1 MKYIKTL
8 NKTKLQLKNYNVYK
22 FIRPVHQKNK
32 MIVEKPKILENT
44 QIDNTKQSLS
54 FHISEL
60 RDRSFLVIISVLL
73 LILFNFSISKE
84 IINIFEQNGLQQN
97 FSFIQL
103 SPGEFFTT
111 SFDVSILMG
120 LACSIPITLYHIS
133 NYINPGLS
141 AKEIKLYFPLFLGSI
156 ILFFS
161 GVIFSFYILSP
172 LTLTFF
178 SNFNENSV
186 EITLSIKKYFDFY
199 FQFLLACG
207 IAFQIPIIQIILIK
221 SKVITYE
228 RMLSLWKW
236 VIVFNTVLGAVIT
249 PSTDPVTQL
258 FTSAPLIVLYFLGLL
273 IAKRV

>member
-1 MKYIKTL
+1 MKSIKCL
-8 NKTKLQLKNYNVYK
+8 NKTKLQIKNVSVIKHFSSGLRTKNLK
-22 FIRPVHQKNK
+22 KNQERVFD
-32 MIVEKPKILENT
+32 ISESSN
-44 QIDNTKQSLS
+44 KQSLS
-54 FHISEL
+54 FHLLEL
-60 RDRSFLVIISVLL
+60 RDRSFLVIVSILL

-84 IINIFEQNGLQQN
+84 IINIFEQNGLNQN
-97 FSFIQL
+97 FSFVQL

-120 LACSIPITLYHIS
+120 LACSTPITLYHIS
-133 NYINPGLS
+133 NYVNPGLS
-141 AKEIKLYFPLFLGSI
+141 SKETKLYFPLFLGSTG
-156 ILFFS
+156 LFFL

-207 IAFQIPIIQIILIK
+207 IAFQIPIIQIILIR
-221 SKVITYE
+221 SKIITYDK
-228 RMLSLWKW
+228 MLALWKW
-236 VIVFNTVLGAVIT
+236 VVVLNTILGAIIT

-273 IAKRV
+273 VARQL